1 MSETILR
8 LALPAPVWGLFDYL
22 PPRNVDA
29 EALRPGQ
36 RLLVPFGRGR
46 RCGLL
51 VETAVESGVPAGRL
65 KRAEKLLDEAPLLD
79 AAHLEFLRWA
89 SDYYHHP
96 PGEVLMS
103 ALPVRLRKG
112 KPLLRQAANRV
123 CLAAGVDQGTL
134 EELGRAPRQ
143 QEIVRWLL
151 EAGGCSSLENLR
163 ARFPTAPA
171 ILRLLRDKGI
181 VVLRHDWE
189 PAPAAK
195 PVRPAYALNEEQR
208 TVVESVSAHL
218 ERYAAWLLEGVTG
231 SGKTEVYLQLA
242 QRVLERG
249 RSVLLLVPEI
259 SLTPQLVARFRER
272 LQVPMALLHSARSEG
287 ERERDWQLAA
297 SGRAQLVVGTR
308 SAVLAP
314 VPRLGLVLV
323 DEEHDSSYKQQ
334 EGFRYSA
341 RDLALVRAHR
351 AGCPVLLGSAT
362 PSLESLK
369 NAAEGRYHW
378 LKLRRRAGVAV
389 PPTMQLLDVRN
400 QRLEG
405 GLSAPLMGMLE
416 ETLSRGQQAMIFLNR
431 RGYAPV
437 LTCYACGWLSDC
449 PRCDARQTY
458 HRRWHK
464 LICHHCG
471 SERPVPDVCPDCGAA
486 ELHPLGQGTEQLEQV
501 LERCFGGYP
510 LVRIDRDTTSRKGS
524 LDRLLEEV
532 RRGRAG
538 LLVGTQMLA
547 KGHHFPNV
555 ALVAIV
561 DVDGGLFGADFRAAE
576 RMAQLIV
583 QVAGRAGR
591 GEHPGRV
598 LLQTRFP
605 DHPLLQTLVR
615 DGYPAFA
622 EQALAERR
630 AAELPPYTH
639 QALLRASATRLETAE
654 AFLQQAADAAAGLGG
669 GCVAVW
675 GPVPAPMPRRAGKF
689 RAQLLLQ
696 APERKQLQRLLDG
709 LVPCLQ
715 KLPDASRVRWSLDVD
730 PADLY

>member
-1 MSETILR
+1 MPETILR

-29 EALRPGQ
+29 QALRPGH
-36 RLLVPFGRGR
+36 RLMVPFGRGR

-51 VETAVESGVPAGRL
+51 VEVAGGSGVPRGRL
-65 KRAEKLLDEAPLLD
+65 KRVEKLLDEKPLLD
-79 AAHLEFLRWA
+79 ATHLEFLRWA
-89 SDYYHHP
+89 AGYYHHP

-112 KPLLRQAANRV
+112 RPLLRQAPNRV
-123 CLAAGVDQGTL
+123 CLSEEGAGQLL
-134 EELGRAPRQ
+134 EGLSRAPRQ
-143 QEIVRWLL
+143 QELVRWLL
-151 EAGGCSSLENLR
+151 DAGGCSGLEALR

-171 ILRLLRDKGI
+171 ILRALREKGI
-181 VVLRHDWE
+181 VTLVHEWE
-189 PAPAAK
+189 PPPTGK
-195 PVRPAYALNEEQR
+195 PLQPGYALNEEQQA
-208 TVVESVSAHL
+208 VVESVSAEL
-218 ERYAAWLLEGVTG
+218 GRYGAWLLEGVTG

-242 QRVLERG
+242 QRAIAQG
-249 RSVLLLVPEI
+249 RNVLLLVPEI

-272 LQVPMALLHSARSEG
+272 LQVPTALLHSARSEG
-287 ERERDWQLAA
+287 EREQDWQLAA
-297 SGRAQLVVGTR
+297 SGRARLVIGTR

-314 VPRLGLVLV
+314 MPELGLVLV
-323 DEEHDSSYKQQ
+323 DEEHDPSYKQQ

-362 PSLESLK
+362 PSLETLK
-369 NAAEGRYHW
+369 NAAEGRYRW
-378 LKLRRRAGVAV
+378 MKLRRRAGGAV
-389 PPTMQLLDVRN
+389 PPAMHLVDVRN

-405 GLSAPLMGMLE
+405 GLSAPLLAMLE
-416 ETLSRGQQAMIFLNR
+416 ETLSGGQQAMIFLNR

-471 SERPVPDVCPDCGAA
+471 SERPVPKACPACGAE

-501 LERCFGGYP
+501 LEQRFPRYP

-524 LDRLLEEV
+524 LQRLLEEV
-532 RRGRAG
+532 RQGRAG

-547 KGHHFPNV
+547 KGHHFPGV
-555 ALVAIV
+555 SLVAMV

-615 DGYPAFA
+615 EGYPAFA
-622 EQALAERR
+622 AQALAERK
-630 AAELPPYTH
+630 AAELPPYSH

-654 AFLQQAADAAAGLGG
+654 EFLQQAAEVAATLAGSHI
-669 GCVAVW
+669 AVW

-696 APERKQLQRLLDG
+696 AAERKPLQQLLDG
-709 LVPCLQ
+709 LVPRLQ
-715 KLPDASRVRWSLDVD
+715 KLPDATRVRWSLDVD